1 MNTTSYNQAEL
12 KLVQSNFITKVYAWM
27 CMALMLTALTAV
39 YVANSETMIRAIFSN
54 RIIFY
59 ALIFGQLGLVMGLSA
74 ALDRMS
80 AMTATLLFMAYSI
93 LNGLTLSVIFLVYTA
108 GSIGTTF
115 FVTAGTFGAMS
126 LYGYTTKRDL
136 TSWGNLLFMALI
148 GFVIASVVNLFL
160 QSTIL
165 YWAITYIGILVF
177 VGLTA
182 YDTQKLKEMGANGFD
197 TSEGMRKGAIMGA
210 LALYLDFI
218 NLFLLLLRL
227 FGNRRN

>member
-12 KLVQSNFITKVYAWM
+12 KLVQSTFITKVYAWM
-27 CMALMLTALTAV
+27 SMALMITALTAV
-39 YVANSETMIRAIFSN
+39 YVASSQALTQAILGN

-59 ALIFGQLGLVMGLSA
+59 VLLFGELGLVMFLSA
-74 ALDRMS
+74 ALDRMN
-80 AMTATLLFMAYSI
+80 AMTATLLFIAYSV

-108 GSIGTTF
+108 SSIGTTF
-115 FVTAGTFGAMS
+115 FVTAGTFGVMS

-136 TSWGNLLFMALI
+136 TSWGNLLFMALV
-148 GFVIASVVNLFL
+148 GFVIASLVNLFM
-160 QSTIL
+160 QNTIL
-165 YWAITYIGILVF
+165 YWVCTYIGILVF

-182 YDTQKLKEMGANGFD
+182 YDTQKIKEMGAAGFN

-227 FGNRRN
+227 FGGRRD

>member
-12 KLVQSNFITKVYAWM
+12 KLAQSTFITKVYAWM
-27 CMALMLTALTAV
+27 SMALMITALTAV
-39 YVANSETMIRAIFSN
+39 YVASSEALTQAILGN
-54 RIIFY
+54 RMIFY
-59 ALIFGQLGLVMGLSA
+59 VLLFGELGLVMFLSA
-74 ALDRMS
+74 ALDRMN
-80 AMTATLLFMAYSI
+80 AMTATLLFIAYSV

-108 GSIGTTF
+108 SSIGTTF
-115 FVTAGTFGAMS
+115 FVTAGTFGVMS

-136 TSWGNLLFMALI
+136 TSWGNLLFMALV
-148 GFVIASVVNLFL
+148 GFIIASIVNLFL
-160 QSTIL
+160 QNTII
-165 YWAITYIGILVF
+165 YWVCTYIGILVF

-182 YDTQKLKEMGANGFD
+182 YDTQKIKEMGAAGFN

-227 FGNRRN
+227 FGGRRN

>member
-27 CMALMLTALTAV
+27 CMALALTALTAV
-39 YVANSETMIRAIFSN
+39 YVANSQEMVHAIFGN
-54 RIIFY
+54 RF
-59 ALIFGQLGLVMGLSA
+59 AFMVLIVGELGLVMFLSA

-80 AMTATLLFMAYSI
+80 AMTATLLFIAYAV
-93 LNGLTLSVIFLVYTA
+93 LNGVTLSVIFLVYTA

-136 TSWGNLLFMALI
+136 TSMGNLLFMALI

-165 YWAITYIGILVF
+165 YWVVTYIGILVF

-182 YDTQKLKEMGANGFD
+182 YDTQKLKEMGANGFE

-227 FGNRRN
+227 FGGRRN

>member
-12 KLVQSNFITKVYAWM
+12 KLVQSGFITKVYAWM
-27 CMALMLTALTAV
+27 SMALMITALTAV
-39 YVANSETMIRAIFSN
+39 YVASSQELTRAILGN
-54 RIIFY
+54 RIAFLV
-59 ALIFGQLGLVMGLSA
+59 LIFGELGLVMFLSA

-80 AMTATLLFMAYSI
+80 AMTATLLFIAYSV

-108 GSIGTTF
+108 SSIGTTF
-115 FVTAGTFGAMS
+115 FVTAGTFGVMS
-126 LYGYTTKRDL
+126 IYGYTTKRDL

-148 GFVIASVVNLFL
+148 GFIIASVVNLFL
-160 QSTIL
+160 QSETV
-165 YWAITYIGILVF
+165 YWVCTYMGILVF

-182 YDTQKLKEMGANGFD
+182 YDTQKIKEMGAAGFD
-197 TSEGMRKGAIMGA
+197 NSENMRKGAIMGA

-227 FGNRRN
+227 FGGRRS

>member
-12 KLVQSNFITKVYAWM
+12 KLVQSTFITKVYAWM
-27 CMALMLTALTAV
+27 SMALMITALTAV
-39 YVANSETMIRAIFSN
+39 YVASSATLTQAILGN

-59 ALIFGQLGLVMGLSA
+59 VLLFGELGLVMFLSA
-74 ALDRMS
+74 ALNRMN
-80 AMTATLLFMAYSI
+80 AMTATLLFIAYSV

-108 GSIGTTF
+108 SSIGTTF
-115 FVTAGTFGAMS
+115 FVTAGTFGVMS

-136 TSWGNLLFMALI
+136 TSWGNLLFMALV
-148 GFVIASVVNLFL
+148 GFVIATLVNLFL
-160 QSTIL
+160 QNTII
-165 YWAITYIGILVF
+165 YWVCTYIGILVF

-182 YDTQKLKEMGANGFD
+182 YDTQKIKEMGAAGFD

-227 FGNRRN
+227 FGGRRD

>member
-12 KLVQSNFITKVYAWM
+12 KLAQSTFITKVYAWM
-27 CMALMLTALTAV
+27 SMALMITALTAV
-39 YVANSETMIRAIFSN
+39 YVASSESLTQAILCN
-54 RIIFY
+54 RMIFY
-59 ALIFGQLGLVMGLSA
+59 VLLFGELGLVMFLSA
-74 ALDRMS
+74 ALDRMN
-80 AMTATLLFMAYSI
+80 AMTATLLFIAYSV

-108 GSIGTTF
+108 SSISTTF
-115 FVTAGTFGAMS
+115 FVTAGTFGVMS

-136 TSWGNLLFMALI
+136 TSMGNLLFMALV
-148 GFVIASVVNLFL
+148 GFIIASIVNLFL
-160 QSTIL
+160 QNTII
-165 YWAITYIGILVF
+165 YWVCTYIGILVF

-182 YDTQKLKEMGANGFD
+182 YDTQKIKEMGAAGFN

-227 FGNRRN
+227 FGGRRN

>member
-12 KLVQSNFITKVYAWM
+12 KLIQSNFITKVYAWM
-27 CMALMLTALTAV
+27 SMALMITALVAA
-39 YVANSETMIRAIFSN
+39 YVASSPEMIRAIFGN
-54 RIIFY
+54 RVLFY
-59 ALIFGQLGLVMGLSA
+59 VLIFGELGLVMFLSA
-74 ALDRMS
+74 ALNRMS
-80 AMTATLLFMAYSI
+80 AMTATILFIAYSAV
-93 LNGLTLSVIFLVYTA
+93 NGLTLSVIFLVYTA

-115 FVTAGTFGAMS
+115 LVTAGTFGAMS
-126 LYGYTTKRDL
+126 IYGYTTKRDL
-136 TSWGNLLFMALI
+136 TSMGNLLFMALI
-148 GFVIASVVNLFL
+148 GFVIASVVNIFL
-160 QSTIL
+160 QSTVF
-165 YWAITYIGILVF
+165 YWVCTYIGILIF

-182 YDTQKLKEMGANGFD
+182 YDTQKLKEMSAEGFE

>member
-27 CMALMLTALTAV
+27 CMALAITALTAA
-39 YVANSETMIRAIFSN
+39 YVANSQELVRMIFSN
-54 RIIFY
+54 RIVFY
-59 ALIFGQLGLVMGLSA
+59 ILIFGQLGLVMGLSA

-80 AMTATLLFMAYSI
+80 AMTATLLFVLYSV
-93 LNGLTLSVIFLVYTA
+93 LNGLTLSVIFLIYTA

-160 QSTIL
+160 QSSIL
-165 YWAITYIGILVF
+165 YWVITYIGILVF

-182 YDTQKLKEMGANGFD
+182 YDTQKLKEMSANGFD